1 MARRIQIR
9 RTACRI
15 TTLLAAAALCGC
27 GATPPAVNDTLD
39 PLTGVTITSS
49 STPLVM
55 YRDEPSRAAYARNF
69 LHVGPL
75 QINRSGDYQYFLWVV
90 MWSTTPTT
98 DVTASQNGFDSIILF
113 VDGEPLPLDASGW
126 TPAAIGT
133 SEHVY
138 VKPVASTLDAYYRV
152 TTDQIRLIAESSDI
166 RLRTTGSS
174 PRNFE
179 LWDEQTSAREA
190 LRAFLREVFL

>member
-1 MARRIQIR
+1 MARRLQTR
-9 RTACRI
+9 RAACRVA
-15 TTLLAAAALCGC
+15 TLLAAATLCGC

-75 QINRSGDYQYFLWVV
+75 QINRMGDHQYFLWVGI
-90 MWSTTPTT
+90 WSTMRTP
-98 DVTASQNGFDSIILF
+98 DVTASQSGFDSIILF

-138 VKPVASTLDAYYRV
+138 VKPVASTLDVYYRV
-152 TTDQIRLIAESSDI
+152 TTDQIRFIAEGSDI
-166 RLRTTGSS
+166 RLQTTGSS

-179 LWDEQTSAREA
+179 LWDEQTSAKEA
-190 LRAFLREVFL
+190 LRAFFREVLF

>member
-75 QINRSGDYQYFLWVV
+75 QINRSGDYQYFLWVG

-126 TPAAIGT
+126 TPAVIGA

-138 VKPVASTLDAYYRV
+138 VKPVASTLDVYYRV
-152 TTDQIRLIAESSDI
+152 TTDQIRLIAEGSDI
-166 RLRTTGSS
+166 RLQTTGSS
-174 PRNFE
+174 PRSFE

-190 LRAFLREVFL
+190 LREFFRQVLL